1 MLVNQTA
8 IYKERVIHHDQVR
21 LTTPDA
27 HVDVSGWPCTDQS

>member
-8 IYKERVIHHDQVR
+8 ILKEREIHRDQVR

-27 HVDVSGWPCTDQS
+27 HVDVRGWLCTDQS